1 MSGATGVAGAPDLAA
16 LTLALVDVPSESRR
30 EAALFALVRERM
42 EPAGIPFALDTGS
55 ALLYAAPEAR
65 VVLAGHLDTVP
76 AQGNLPG
83 RRAGGVVHGLG
94 AADMKGGVAV
104 MLALAATRPDLGYL
118 FFAREEL
125 PVAES
130 ALPEA
135 LAGSPLLRRAEL
147 AIMLEPTDCALEVG
161 CLGNVMA
168 ELAFTGVAAHS
179 ARPWLGENAAH
190 AAVRGLAEL
199 VAVEPRRVTQGGAEY
214 VEVLSLVGLRSGV
227 APNVIPPVAVAEVN
241 FRYAPDRT
249 PGEAEARLCELT
261 GGAGE
266 LRVLSNAP
274 PAPAPEDNPH
284 VARLLAAGAGP
295 VRAKQAWT
303 PVAEFA
309 AAGIPAVNL
318 GPGDPAYAHR
328 ADEQVSEAALTRAHG
343 ILSGL

>member
-1 MSGATGVAGAPDLAA
+1 MTPAADLGA
-16 LTLALVDVPSESRR
+16 LTLALVDIPSESRD
-30 EAALFALVRERM
+30 EAAMLSRVREQM
-42 EPAGIPFALDTGS
+42 GATGIPLALDTGS
-55 ALLYAAPEAR
+55 ALLYAPPQAK
-65 VVLAGHLDTVP
+65 VVLAGHVDTVP
-76 AQGNLPG
+76 AQGNRPG
-83 RRAGGVVHGLG
+83 WRTGGVVHGLG

-104 MLALAATRPDLGYL
+104 MLALAETRGDLGYL

-135 LAGSPLLRRAEL
+135 LAGSPLLRAAEL

-161 CLGNVMA
+161 CLGNIMA
-168 ELAFTGVAAHS
+168 QLVFTGVAAHS

-190 AAVRGLAEL
+190 AAVRGLAGL
-199 VAVEPRRVTQGGAEY
+199 VDVPPRRVTQGGAEY
-214 VEVLSLVGLRSGV
+214 VEVLSLVGLTSGV
-227 APNVIPPVAVAEVN
+227 ARNVIPPEAVAEVN

-249 PGEAEARLCELT
+249 EAEAEARLRELT

-266 LRVLSNAP
+266 LRIVSNAP
-274 PAPAPEDNPH
+274 PAPAPEGNPH
-284 VARLLAAGAGP
+284 VERLRAAGAGP

-328 ADEQVSEAALTRAHG
+328 ADEQVAEAALERAHG
-343 ILSGL
+343 ILLAL

>member
-1 MSGATGVAGAPDLAA
+1 MTTAADLAT
-16 LTLALVDVPSESRR
+16 LTLALVDIPSESND
-30 EAALFALVRERM
+30 EAAVLTRVREHM
-42 EPAGIPFALDTGS
+42 AGTGIPLALDTGS

-65 VVLAGHLDTVP
+65 VVLAGHVDTVP
-76 AQGNLPG
+76 AQGNRPG
-83 RRAGGVVHGLG
+83 RREAGVIHGLG

-104 MLALAATRPDLGYL
+104 MLALAEARGDLGYL

-135 LAGSPLLRRAEL
+135 LAGSPLLRAAEL

-168 ELAFTGVAAHS
+168 QLVFTGVAAHS

-190 AAVRGLAEL
+190 AAVRGLTGL
-199 VAVEPRRVTQGGAEY
+199 VDVPPRRVTQGGAEY
-214 VEVLSLVGLRSGV
+214 IEVLSLVGLASGV
-227 APNVIPPVAVAEVN
+227 ARNVIPPEAVAEVN

-249 PGEAEARLCELT
+249 PSEAEERLRELT

-266 LRVLSNAP
+266 LRIISNAP
-274 PAPAPEDNPH
+274 PAPAPEGNPH
-284 VARLLAAGAGP
+284 VERLLATGAGP

-328 ADEQVSEAALTRAHG
+328 ADEQVAEAALERAHG
-343 ILSGL
+343 ILLAL